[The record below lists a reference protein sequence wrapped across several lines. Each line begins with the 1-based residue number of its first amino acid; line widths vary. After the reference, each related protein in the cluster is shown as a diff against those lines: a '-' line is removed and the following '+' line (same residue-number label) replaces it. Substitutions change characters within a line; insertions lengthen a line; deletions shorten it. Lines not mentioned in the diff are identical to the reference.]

1 MNEKRL
7 KLRQK
12 EKRKSVKKIKK
23 KTYMNIY
30 RQTKRTIKY
39 TLINQSDESKYKWQ
53 TLNKYMI

>member
-12 EKRKSVKKIKK
+12 EKQKSVKKLK

>member
-1 MNEKRL
+1 
-7 KLRQK
+7 
-12 EKRKSVKKIKK
+12 
-23 KTYMNIY
+23 MNIY